1 MNHLPNSLAQQ
12 YSAPLWKRLLAR
24 SLEKPSDLEEW
35 LGAEIPYLEAVVRRY
50 PMRINPYYL
59 GLIQERDDPIF
70 KQCIPD
76 PRELQDQ
83 RGLVDPLAEERFS
96 PVPGLTHRYPDR
108 VLFLISDQCAV
119 YCRFCNRKRKVGR
132 KGLVTQETIREGI
145 AYIKANKQ
153 IRDVLLSGGDPLL
166 LETMEL
172 EKVLRSL
179 REIPHVQIIRIG
191 TRVPCTLPQR
201 VTPSLTHMLKK
212 YHPIYVNTHFNH
224 PREITKEASRACTML
239 ADAGIPLGC
248 QTVLLRGV
256 NDDPETMREL
266 MQHLLMIRV
275 RPYYL
280 FQSDHAL
287 GTSHFWTPLE
297 KGLEILSALQGHTSG
312 LCIPHFCID
321 LPDGGG
327 KVPLVPEYICRAE
340 KDALIVK
347 NFEGIPFTYPI
358 YRDDT

>member
-1 MNHLPNSLAQQ
+1 VNHLPNSLAQQ

-96 PVPGLTHRYPDR
+96 PVPGLTHRYPD
-108 VLFLISDQCAV
+108 AV

-153 IRDVLLSGGDPLL
+153 IRDVLLSGGDPML
-166 LETMEL
+166 LETPDL

-191 TRVPCTLPQR
+191 TRHAQEIPPYLC
-201 VTPSLTHMLKK
+201 K
-212 YHPIYVNTHFNH
+212 YPFQPP
-224 PREITKEASRACTML
+224 PRDYKG
-239 ADAGIPLGC
+239 GIPG
-248 QTVLLRGV
+248 
-256 NDDPETMREL
+256 M
-266 MQHLLMIRV
+266 H
-275 RPYYL
+275 
-280 FQSDHAL
+280 HA
-287 GTSHFWTPLE
+287 
-297 KGLEILSALQGHTSG
+297 
-312 LCIPHFCID
+312 C
-321 LPDGGG
+321 
-327 KVPLVPEYICRAE
+327 
-340 KDALIVK
+340 
-347 NFEGIPFTYPI
+347 
-358 YRDDT
+358 